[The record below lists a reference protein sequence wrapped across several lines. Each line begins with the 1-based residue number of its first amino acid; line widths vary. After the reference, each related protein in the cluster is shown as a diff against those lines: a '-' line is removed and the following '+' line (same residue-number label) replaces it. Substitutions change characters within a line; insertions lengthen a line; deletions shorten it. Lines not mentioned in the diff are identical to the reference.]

1 MVMNIFIVLFNICLI
16 FAAGREPSLLD
27 SLGQLDNL
35 ADDVITANQQVPLYS
50 NLIEYNAI
58 KQNAAD
64 KIFIGDELPSNQNNQ
79 KSIGTKKTK
88 LLFNLDDQLFE
99 KKISFC
105 FNDGSYRE
113 LCYLIAKLLECNVSI
128 DDSIM
133 HSSVGY
139 MSFENMSARD
149 ILKKICLKHDPQIG
163 VQFQNNTLFFEI
175 ANKLNGRLI
184 KERVDQYE
192 TKILD
197 LYYVTIDAKL
207 EKKLYELWHNLILG
221 YEEETFFTI
230 DTENRLLVFKGPC
243 EAICQFEEYIAKI
256 DKKIPQVRIDA
267 IILLAQKAFNFDV
280 GINWSGIYN
289 KQNCLQRCPQDFQF
303 VGVGGRLPDFPT
315 PNKSEF
321 PNNECLLVNPLN
333 FALNLFNR
341 SLLLPSV
348 NRNNKDLDA
357 SFIKIPFVFGGPDL
371 NMERLNLVLNA
382 AEHESKVKIISRP
395 SILSKDG
402 DTAHIVIGESL
413 PLNTTIEDVVQTVVR
428 NSSSIHYKDVGIVLK
443 VTPKITPKFDILLD
457 LAIEEADVISGS
469 TRTNSAGIME
479 NPPVIN
485 FIRTHNKVVLKDKQ
499 TTVIGGLRGLKAQNS
514 LNYVPLIS
522 KIPIVGWFFTAQF
535 EYREDLERY
544 IFITANLVD

>member
-1 MVMNIFIVLFNICLI
+1 ML
-16 FAAGREPSLLD
+16 
-27 SLGQLDNL
+27 
-35 ADDVITANQQVPLYS
+35 
-50 NLIEYNAI
+50 
-58 KQNAAD
+58 
-64 KIFIGDELPSNQNNQ
+64 
-79 KSIGTKKTK
+79 
-88 LLFNLDDQLFE
+88 
-99 KKISFC
+99 
-105 FNDGSYRE
+105 
-113 LCYLIAKLLECNVSI
+113 AKLLDCNVFI

-133 HSSVGY
+133 HTPVGY
-139 MSFENMSARD
+139 LSFENISARE
-149 ILKKICLKHDPQIG
+149 ILKKICTMHDPQIG
-163 VQFQNNTLFFEI
+163 VQYQNNTLFFDLF
-175 ANKLNGRLI
+175 NKLNDRSVS
-184 KERVDQYE
+184 ERISSYV

-197 LYYVTIDAKL
+197 LFYVTIDLKL
-207 EKKLYELWHNLILG
+207 EKKLHEVWHNLILG
-221 YEEETFFTI
+221 YEDETFFTI
-230 DTENRLLVFKGPC
+230 DSENRLLIFRGPC
-243 EAICQFEEYIAKI
+243 DAVLQFEEYISKI

-315 PNKSEF
+315 PTKSDF
-321 PNNECLLVNPLN
+321 PNNDCLLVNPLN

-348 NRNNKDLDA
+348 NRNNKDIEA

-395 SILSKDG
+395 TILSKDG

-469 TRTNSAGIME
+469 TRTNSVGIME

-485 FIRTHNKVVLKDKQ
+485 FIRTKNKVVLKDKQ

-544 IFITANLVD
+544 IFITATLVD

>member
-1 MVMNIFIVLFNICLI
+1 MVMNIFIVLLNFFLI
-16 FAAGREPSLLD
+16 LPAGKEPSLLE
-27 SLGQLDNL
+27 SVGKLDDL
-35 ADDVITANQQVPLYS
+35 ADEVLRANEKVPLYS

-58 KQNAAD
+58 KQNYDEKTFVAD
-64 KIFIGDELPSNQNNQ
+64 VMQNNLSEQ
-79 KSIGTKKTK
+79 KTTNKKNVK
-88 LLFNLDDQLFE
+88 LFFNLDDPLFD

-105 FNDGSYRE
+105 FNDGSYRD
-113 LCYLIAKLLECNVSI
+113 LCYLIAKLTDCNVFI
-128 DDSIM
+128 DDNIM
-133 HSSVGY
+133 LSSVGY
-139 MSFENMSARD
+139 LSFENMSARD
-149 ILKKICLKHDPQIG
+149 ILKKICLMHEPQIG
-163 VQFQNNTLFFEI
+163 VQYQNNTLFFEL
-175 ANKLNGRLI
+175 ANKLNCRLTN
-184 KERVDQYE
+184 ERVAQYE

-197 LYYVTIDAKL
+197 LFYVTIDLKL
-207 EKKLYELWHNLILG
+207 EKKLYEVWHNLIAG
-221 YEEETFFTI
+221 QEETFFTI
-230 DTENRLLVFKGPC
+230 DAENRLLIFKGPC
-243 EAICQFEEYIAKI
+243 EAVCQFEDYIAKI

-315 PNKSEF
+315 PTKSDF
-321 PNNECLLVNPLN
+321 PNNDCLLVNPLN

-348 NRNNKDLDA
+348 NRNNKDIDA

-443 VTPKITPKFDILLD
+443 VTPKVTPKFDILLD

-499 TTVIGGLRGLKAQNS
+499 TTVIGGLRGLKEQNS